1 MIRSVHRTFAST
13 MALMALIALPLLGSA
28 CGMAGAQA
36 AEPTATTGPD
46 GTSEQTTLFLNIT
59 SGKSA
64 PHPVVMALTLA
75 SEALGQG
82 KQVVVF
88 FNVAGADVPTQ
99 SLPPELGI
107 EGISVK
113 RSIEQLIQRGAMVLV
128 CGHCM
133 HYLGID
139 ESALMPGVVV
149 ADAELLFARIG
160 PSTVALTY

>member
-13 MALMALIALPLLGSA
+13 MALIALLALPLLGSA

-36 AEPTATTGPD
+36 AEPTEPTEATG
-46 GTSEQTTLFLNIT
+46 EQTTLFLNIT

-99 SLPPELGI
+99 SLPPDLGI

-160 PSTVALTY
+160 PRTVALTY